1 MESSDPLPYLT
12 YLFEFLAPGLAEY
25 VIIAILLILLFC
37 SALISGSEI
46 AFFSLKR
53 KEVDEMR
60 NDVRYGKVVQLI
72 DAYKGPEKLLA
83 TILIANNFVN
93 VGIIILSTR
102 FLDAVFQYEA
112 GDEVLSVIVNV
123 VVVTFFLLLFGEVLP
138 KVYATYHNRQL
149 AKFMAL
155 PLQILKRI
163 FSPLSALLLKFT
175 PIIDKNIRKKNT
187 DISVED
193 LEKALQLTHDGEDD
207 DDEAK
212 MLKGIVRF
220 GNTDVKQI
228 MTPRTDIKAYTV
240 ETGFEELIEG
250 VVASGYSR
258 IPIYEESPDEI
269 YGIFYLKDMLPH
281 IDKPNFKWQEKL
293 RSPIFVPENKKL
305 DVLLREFQ
313 ERKNHM
319 AIVVDEYGGTSG
331 LVTLEDIIEEIVGEI
346 TDEFDDEDIIYS
358 KLDEDTYVFEGKTP
372 LIDVYR
378 IMEIE
383 GDEFEKVKGE
393 SDTLAGFIIEQS
405 GKILQKN
412 EKVKFGEYTFTVEAA
427 DKRKVKQV
435 KIHKNGSVES

>member
-1 MESSDPLPYLT
+1 MESSDPLPYLI
-12 YLFEFLAPGLAEY
+12 YLLEFIAPGFAEY
-25 VIIAILLILLFC
+25 IILAIVLILLFC

-60 NDVRYGKVVQLI
+60 SDDRYGKVVQLI

-102 FLDAVFQYEA
+102 LLDGLFKYDT
-112 GDEVLSVIVNV
+112 GDEVLSVLVNV
-123 VVVTFFLLLFGEVLP
+123 VVVTFILLLFGEVLP

-149 AKFMAL
+149 ARFMSF
-155 PLQILKRI
+155 PLQILKKI
-163 FSPLSALLLKFT
+163 FAPLSALLLKFT

-193 LEKALQLTHDGEDD
+193 LEKALQLTHDGEEDD
-207 DDEAK
+207 EEAK

-228 MTPRTDIKAYTV
+228 MTPRTDITAYTV
-240 ETGFEELIEG
+240 DTNFEELLEG
-250 VVASGYSR
+250 VVGSGYSR
-258 IPIYEESPDEI
+258 IPIYEESPDEVL
-269 YGIFYLKDMLPH
+269 GIFYLKDMLPYL
-281 IDKPNFKWQEKL
+281 DKSNFKWQEKL
-293 RSPIFVPENKKL
+293 RKPFFVPENKKL

-313 ERKNHM
+313 ERKNHL

-346 TDEFDDEDIIYS
+346 TDEFDDEDILYS
-358 KLDEDTYVFEGKTP
+358 KLDDDTFVFEGKTP

-378 IMEIE
+378 IMEID
-383 GDEFEKVKGE
+383 GDDFEKEKGE
-393 SDTLAGFIIEQS
+393 ADTLAGFIIEQS

-412 EKVKFGEYTFTVEAA
+412 EKVKFREFTFTVEAA

-435 KIHKNGSVES
+435 KIHKNGNAEE